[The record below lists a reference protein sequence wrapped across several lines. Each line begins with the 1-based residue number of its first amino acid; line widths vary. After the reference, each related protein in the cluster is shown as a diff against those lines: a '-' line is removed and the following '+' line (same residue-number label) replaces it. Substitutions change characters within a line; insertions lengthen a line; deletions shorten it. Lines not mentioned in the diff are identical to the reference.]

1 MYVKKVQKANCVLLQ
16 LLGGFLGLSFP
27 PGQNSISVKC
37 TAVTRYTKVFFQLI
51 CALAF
56 FQSSTVGVILY
67 FCYIGKFDKKC
78 ENLKCTLRH
87 WCSCIYLLGLF
98 NNHEITWFGRISSE
112 VRCDLTWF
120 GRISREIVPWIH
132 VIWKDFTW
140 FGRISRDLEEF
151 HVI

>member
-78 ENLKCTLRH
+78 PENLKGTLKPR
-87 WCSCIYLLGLF
+87 
-98 NNHEITWFGRISSE
+98 
-112 VRCDLTWF
+112 F
-120 GRISREIVPWIH
+120 GRISRELVPWIH

-140 FGRISRDLEEF
+140 FGRISRDLQGF
-151 HVI
+151 HVTWKDFSWFRRISSDVK